1 MSDWHKAM
9 NLFDILL
16 ESLKRSGACGADLL
30 KNVETGIAS
39 DDLSRRQELLLF
51 SLIPGLVLALIAC
64 SYFLEKQ
71 GGTKA
76 EIAQT
81 IAITAIFIGGGN
93 RFWRGIK
100 DLFFQ
105 RRITVD
111 VFVTVSLT
119 ATMIIGEFLS
129 AAIIIFIIAVAGAVE
144 GYTLSKSSKSIH
156 RFLSLVPQSAHL
168 ITGDG
173 EIEIEVN
180 SIKKGNRIL
189 IKPGERIPVD
199 GIVLDGNG
207 DVNESPITGEAMPV
221 SKSMGSNVYAGTL
234 NETGRFLVE
243 VATEPEDTIAAQ
255 IIKLV
260 NAAESHKASIQRL
273 VDTFT
278 AWYLPIILVIAGIG
292 FWITKSTHDAVSILL
307 IAAPCAL
314 AIGTPAAVSAA
325 MANMSK
331 KGVMIKGA
339 DTFEQAGKINTLM
352 IDKTG
357 TLTTGMP
364 AVAGIVPVCKVS
376 EEEILCIAASAEKD
390 SVHPFAKAILEEAK
404 KRNIR
409 LHEVD
414 DFISVTA
421 MGVRGKIQG
430 KTVLIGKNDWVNE
443 QIKNKTATG
452 SDGRASVSIAMDG
465 EFLGEILFIDP
476 LRPDAKEAVRLLK
489 DLLGDKHLAILSGDQ
504 KKQTALTGEEAGIPV
519 TYGDLLP
526 ADKEQLIFEKRR
538 LGHKVAMIGDGIN
551 DAPALAAADIG
562 IAMGVCGTKFAA
574 ETADVV
580 LMREE
585 LSLIAE
591 FIKLSR
597 VVIQRIKLNIFF
609 SIIFNLIGITLGY
622 FGLLNPVLAIILQEA
637 ATMTVLVSSA
647 LLITWN
653 SGFSGYK
660 TDNMKEGNTIG

>member
-1 MSDWHKAM
+1 
-9 NLFDILL
+9 
-16 ESLKRSGACGADLL
+16 
-30 KNVETGIAS
+30 
-39 DDLSRRQELLLF
+39 
-51 SLIPGLVLALIAC
+51 
-64 SYFLEKQ
+64 
-71 GGTKA
+71 
-76 EIAQT
+76 
-81 IAITAIFIGGGN
+81 
-93 RFWRGIK
+93 
-100 DLFFQ
+100 
-105 RRITVD
+105 
-111 VFVTVSLT
+111 
-119 ATMIIGEFLS
+119 
-129 AAIIIFIIAVAGAVE
+129 
-144 GYTLSKSSKSIH
+144 
-156 RFLSLVPQSAHL
+156 
-168 ITGDG
+168 
-173 EIEIEVN
+173 
-180 SIKKGNRIL
+180 
-189 IKPGERIPVD
+189 
-199 GIVLDGNG
+199 LDGNG

-221 SKSMGSNVYAGTL
+221 SKSMGSNVFAGTL

-404 KRNIR
+404 KRNIK